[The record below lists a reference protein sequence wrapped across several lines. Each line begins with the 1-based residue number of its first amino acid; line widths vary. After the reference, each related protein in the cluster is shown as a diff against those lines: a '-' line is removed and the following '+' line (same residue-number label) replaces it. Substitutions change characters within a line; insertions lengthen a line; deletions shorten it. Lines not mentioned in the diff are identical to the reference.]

1 MSAPSESPGAHA
13 SGVEDE
19 RGQAPGAT
27 PQEHRDALPVLAPQ
41 AVAPRGRS
49 RELALASGAPSLL
62 PPMLQAAAAAAGG
75 FLAGAAV
82 AGIVHRRHAR
92 ATPARPR
99 RRVRR
104 ARLAQAGGRSPARSG
119 ELVQIVGSRSLLVD
133 VHLLGER

>member
-1 MSAPSESPGAHA
+1 MSARSESPRAHA

-92 ATPARPR
+92 ATPARLR
-99 RRVRR
+99 RRV
-104 ARLAQAGGRSPARSG
+104 RLAQAGGRSPARSG